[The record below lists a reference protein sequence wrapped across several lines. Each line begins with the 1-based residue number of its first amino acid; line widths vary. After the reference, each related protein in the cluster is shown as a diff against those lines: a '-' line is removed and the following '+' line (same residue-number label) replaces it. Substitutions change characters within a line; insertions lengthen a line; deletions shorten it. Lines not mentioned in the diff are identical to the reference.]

1 MTGTG
6 TAEEMCLS
14 ADSSSSVH
22 TQPHLWVHCGHTSV
36 PRASVCVGGVA
47 STICTGRASLSR
59 TGSQV
64 LIAALVA
71 AIWPLPQYVQGT
83 KHLPT
88 VASRGGTCFLFWCRG
103 AIMLQA
109 LIFCSVSK
117 MRVPKTCW
125 DNNFRS
131 ELCSHLNGCVWE
143 TSSVMSLFT
152 AQQLGSNLL
161 LYARKYRKQFFKKN
175 KASLS
180 GYAFS
185 LV

>member
-1 MTGTG
+1 MNDRNRHSRRNVPFCWFLILRAHPATP
-6 TAEEMCLS
+6 MS
-14 ADSSSSVH
+14 ALWPH
-22 TQPHLWVHCGHTSV
+22 QCTQGFCVCWWCG
-36 PRASVCVGGVA
+36 
-47 STICTGRASLSR
+47 TICTGRASLSS

-161 LYARKYRKQFFKKN
+161 LYARKYRKQFLKK
-175 KASLS
+175 KK
-180 GYAFS
+180 
-185 LV
+185 